1 MHSFLLQ
8 QREVHVKMPEKAP
21 IVHTVKVMAGLLF
34 PLTARLE
41 WTQVQLTTCNGPK
54 GRVSARL
61 PPRALTAIA
70 TVALR
75 ILPGAWN
82 TSAGAATSMARRGVA
97 RACCEVMVRAPGC
110 KFDMER

>member
-1 MHSFLLQ
+1 M
-8 QREVHVKMPEKAP
+8 KMPEKAP

-41 WTQVQLTTCNGPK
+41 WTQVQLSTWNCRK

-61 PPRALTAIA
+61 PPRASTATA
-70 TVALR
+70 MVALR

-97 RACCEVMVRAPGC
+97 RAVVKRE
-110 KFDMER
+110 DMHAGHKCYMEC